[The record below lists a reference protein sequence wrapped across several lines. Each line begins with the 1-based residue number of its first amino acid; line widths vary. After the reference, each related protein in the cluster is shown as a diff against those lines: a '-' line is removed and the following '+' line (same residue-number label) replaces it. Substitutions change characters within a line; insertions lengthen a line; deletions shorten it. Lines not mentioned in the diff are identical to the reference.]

1 MGEGICVL
9 LSQFPE
15 DHILSFFGGAPKN
28 KHHFLGQDLTLKFL
42 ECHCVTLKY
51 LGPVD
56 IYTQL
61 SPFQNVPRK
70 PWGLGRYHRTAY

>member
-9 LSQFPE
+9 LSQFLE
-15 DHILSFFGGAPKN
+15 GHVLSFLGGLQKINTPFG
-28 KHHFLGQDLTLKFL
+28 GQDLTLTFL
-42 ECHCVTLKY
+42 ESHHVTLKY

-61 SPFQNVPRK
+61 SPFQNAPRK
-70 PWGLGRYHRTAY
+70 PWGLGRYHPTAY